1 MKDLYDFASKGNDYH
16 LLGIFSD
23 GEPFERSVRERVS
36 YQTSI
41 NKSTAKS

>member
-1 MKDLYDFASKGNDYH
+1 MKVLYDFASEGNDHH

-23 GEPFERSVRERVS
+23 GGPFERSVCERVS

-41 NKSTAKS
+41 NKSTEKS